1 MKIKT
6 VRMGGSGEGWM
17 GEVEGDGWVEVE
29 RDGWVKWRGMD
40 GLGRGG
46 KG

>member
-17 GEVEGDGWVEVE
+17 GEVE
-29 RDGWVKWRGMD
+29 RDGWV
-40 GLGRGG
+40 G
-46 KG
+46 KRWKRVKGSGWIVV